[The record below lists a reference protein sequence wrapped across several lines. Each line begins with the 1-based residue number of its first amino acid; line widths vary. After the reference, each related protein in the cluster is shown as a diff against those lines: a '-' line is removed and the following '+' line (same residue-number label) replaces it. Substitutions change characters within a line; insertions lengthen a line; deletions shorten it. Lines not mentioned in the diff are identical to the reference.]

1 MVQKNKKYL
10 NYVMHI
16 AHGMEFFHHR
26 IHIIYYTIMPSS
38 TEVRYWNIDRIMK
51 LIIGLALTAGIIFL
65 IDYLH
70 DVLLPF
76 FAACFIAYLLQ
87 PLVDLNRRLL
97 HEKGRLFSSILT
109 ILEVSAVVTGIVY
122 FFLPHVMNELD
133 VLGKIIHEVNS
144 GKRPLPREYVTVIEW
159 VQQYVNPAEIRDML
173 SELHLGTIISKGTSL
188 LNESLAV
195 IVQVLGWALTL
206 IYVLFILIDY
216 PQIVRGFKLIIPHKY
231 RERALVVVHDV
242 QVSMNHYFRGQGYVA
257 LCAAVFYCIG
267 FSIIGLPLAIPL
279 GILVGILYM
288 IPYFQYITLIP
299 VAIICGIYSLSG
311 DVTFLNLFG
320 KSVLVYVISQSICDY
335 IITPHIM
342 GKEMGLNPAVI
353 LLSLSVWGSLLGI
366 IGMIIALP
374 VTSLIMAYYERYIS
388 NPRPTKT
395 ITDVAN
401 DKNK

>member
-1 MVQKNKKYL
+1 
-10 NYVMHI
+10 
-16 AHGMEFFHHR
+16 
-26 IHIIYYTIMPSS
+26 MPQSA
-38 TEVRYWNIDRIMK
+38 EVRYWNIDRIMK
-51 LIIGLALTAGIIFL
+51 LIIGLALTAVIIFL

-87 PLVDLNRRLL
+87 PIVDLNRRIL
-97 HEKGRLFSSILT
+97 HEKGRIISSILT
-109 ILEVSAVVTGIVY
+109 LLEVSAIVTGVVY

-133 VLGKIIHEVNS
+133 VLGGIIHEVTS

-159 VQQYVNPAEIRDML
+159 VQQYVNPKEIKDML
-173 SELHLGTIISKGTSL
+173 SELHIGTIISKGTSL

-195 IVQVLGWALTL
+195 IMQVLGWALTV

-231 RERALVVVHDV
+231 RENALVVVHDV

-257 LCAAVFYCIG
+257 LCATVFYCIG

-311 DVTFLNLFG
+311 EVTFLNLFG
-320 KSVLVYVISQSICDY
+320 KSILVYVVSQSICDY

-388 NPRPTKT
+388 NPRPQHPTTENNSK
-395 ITDVAN
+395 
-401 DKNK
+401 